1 MFSTSEIG
9 NQKLTGHTLCLHF
22 EKVRLQCH
30 FHKVLKAEKH
40 FLLLNTLSSSVVVV
54 GQSFLQLFQFHNS
67 ESWLLPL
74 NLWGGRR
81 VDCWQTHRHTQ
92 TLTNSHTHRLTHTQ
106 RHMCGYKLIQTHTE
120 TRTHFS
126 LILITSCSTRQ
137 LREGHGSALDLWAP
151 GLHSVGFWPA
161 PSASPGICYNGDFSG
176 PTPDLWV
183 SQGTVFPCC
192 SFTSWFCWAQGS
204 QRKSKMDVSVD
215 ENKSVL
221 WKKKELCKHNASM
234 HIRKQRHYCLRAY

>member
-9 NQKLTGHTLCLHF
+9 SQKLTGHTLCLHF
-22 EKVRLQCH
+22 EKVCLQCH

-92 TLTNSHTHRLTHTQ
+92 TLTNSHTHRDICVDTNSYRHTQ
-106 RHMCGYKLIQTHTE
+106 RHAHTQTHRHKLIHTQTHTHTHTETYAQIQTQTHRDSHTHIHRHMHRYKLIQT
-120 TRTHFS
+120 RT
-126 LILITSCSTRQ
+126 
-137 LREGHGSALDLWAP
+137 
-151 GLHSVGFWPA
+151 
-161 PSASPGICYNGDFSG
+161 
-176 PTPDLWV
+176 
-183 SQGTVFPCC
+183 
-192 SFTSWFCWAQGS
+192 
-204 QRKSKMDVSVD
+204 
-215 ENKSVL
+215 
-221 WKKKELCKHNASM
+221 
-234 HIRKQRHYCLRAY
+234 